1 MASKEEVEA
10 ACMPLFL
17 GIGLDETVAKNATK
31 NPKFA
36 KTLEEVIHEAGAAS
50 GCPKAKGNLL
60 YAVASKYPAN
70 ALCHRPMLLGY
81 IMCEHMKSN
90 AQLDGAFEYLRR
102 VGTTEVDKKALEEAA
117 GVGVVVTPDQI
128 KAAVAEEVEGS
139 KEKLLAERY
148 RVNMNVLLGAVTR
161 KLKWADGA
169 LVRSTLESAVEAL
182 LGPKTEADLAPP
194 EPKKKT
200 KAPPAPQQ
208 PAAAAAA
215 AAAAPAKE
223 DKAAEA
229 QTAEPAAA
237 APPDDPYS
245 FLPKP
250 EVNNGVHTTVNFSD
264 GRIMRI
270 ANSPEA
276 LSAHLDRTGGKV
288 MTRFPPEPNGY
299 LHIGHAKAM
308 FVDFGMARHYGGQCY
323 LRYDDTNPEAEKL
336 EYIQHIEEIV
346 SWMGWQPWKI
356 TYSSDYFQAL
366 YDLAVQLIKS
376 GHAYVC
382 HQSKEEIEASREK
395 REPSPWR
402 DRPIEESLRL
412 FDDMR
417 RGLVEEG
424 KATLRMKMDH
434 KNENYNMFDLIAYRI
449 KFTPHPHA
457 GDKWCIYPS
466 YDYTHCLV
474 DSLEDITHSLCTLEF
489 ETRRAS
495 YYWLLEVLGLYKP
508 VVWEYS
514 RLNIT
519 YNVMSKRKL
528 NKLVMGGYVNGW
540 DDPRLLTLAGLRR
553 RGVPSTSINA
563 FCRDIGIT
571 RNENIIALHRLEH
584 HVRSE
589 LDATS
594 PRTLAVLRPLKV
606 VITNMP
612 ADHFE
617 EVEARTFPGREGSEA
632 YKVPLTRVVYIEA
645 TDFRL
650 KDEKDYYGLAP
661 GKSVMLRYAYP
672 ITCTS
677 FRQDPATGQV
687 VELEATYDPDHYKAG
702 RKPPKGVLNW
712 VSQPAPGQEPPTFE
726 ARLYD
731 TLFKSEDPGALEAW
745 LEDLNPDSLLKL
757 SGCVM
762 TPRLAAAKVGDRFQF
777 ERLGYFAV
785 DPESTPGSLVF
796 NRTVTLKESKPVS
809 LKK

>member
-1 MASKEEVEA
+1 MANKEEMEA
-10 ACMPLFL
+10 ACISLFM
-17 GIGLDETVAKNATK
+17 GIGLEETVAKNATR
-31 NPKFA
+31 NAKFS

-60 YAVASKYPAN
+60 YTVASKFPAN

-90 AQLDGAFEYLRR
+90 AQLDGAFEYLRK
-102 VGTTEVDKKALEEAA
+102 VGTTEVDKKMLEEAS
-117 GVGVVVTPDQI
+117 GVGVVITPEQI
-128 KAAVAEEVEGS
+128 KAAVTEEVEAN
-139 KEKLLAERY
+139 KDKLLAERY
-148 RVNMNVLLGAVTR
+148 RVNMNVLLGGVTR

-169 LVRSTLESAVEAL
+169 AVRSTLEAAVEAL

-194 EPKKKT
+194 EPKKKAKT
-200 KAPPAPQQ
+200 VTPPAVVKEEKLVESAQ
-208 PAAAAAA
+208 AAAEG
-215 AAAAPAKE
+215 PATP
-223 DKAAEA
+223 A
-229 QTAEPAAA
+229 Q
-237 APPDDPYS
+237 PDDPYS

-250 EVNNGVHTTVNFSD
+250 DVNNGVHTTVNFSD

-270 ANSPEA
+270 ANTPEA
-276 LSAHLDRTGGKV
+276 LAAHLARMGGKV
-288 MTRFPPEPNGY
+288 VTRFPPEPNGY

-308 FVDFGMARHYGGQCY
+308 FVDFGMARQYNGVCY

-336 EYIQHIEEIV
+336 EYIQHIEEIA
-346 SWMGWQPWKI
+346 SWMGWEPWKI
-356 TYSSDYFQAL
+356 TYSSDYFQQL
-366 YDLAVQLIKS
+366 YELAVQLIKS

-382 HQSKEEIEASREK
+382 HQTKEEIEASREK

-402 DRPIEESLRL
+402 DRPIEENLRL
-412 FDDMR
+412 FEDMR
-417 RGLVEEG
+417 RGLVDEG

-434 KNENYNMFDLIAYRI
+434 KNENFNMFDLIAYRI
-449 KFTPHPHA
+449 KFVPHPHA

-495 YYWLLEVLGLYKP
+495 YYWLLEVLDLYKP

-514 RLNIT
+514 RLNVT
-519 YNVMSKRKL
+519 NNVMSKRKL

-553 RGVPSTSINA
+553 RGVPSTAINA

-571 RNENIIALHRLEH
+571 RNENIIHMHRLEH
-584 HVRSE
+584 FIRAE

-594 PRTLAVLRPLKV
+594 PRALAVLRPLKL

-612 ADHFE
+612 EDHFE
-617 EVEARTFPGREGSEA
+617 EVEAKTFPGRDNSES

-672 ITCTS
+672 VTCTS
-677 FRQDPATGQV
+677 YTQDPATGEV
-687 VELEATYDPDHYKAG
+687 TELAVTYDAEHYTAG

-712 VSQPAPGQEPPTFE
+712 VSQPAPGQEPPKFE
-726 ARLYD
+726 ARLYEA
-731 TLFKSEDPGALEAW
+731 LFKSEDPGSMENW
-745 LEDLNPDSLLKL
+745 LEDLNPDSLVKL

-762 TPRLAAAKVGDRFQF
+762 TPQLASAKAGDRFQF

-785 DPESTPGSLVF
+785 DPESTPGALVF